1 MAFGATLTLPQVGG
15 NIVLNRI
22 NQDGYSSEYLFKDAT
37 QQYVAKVRHSKVN
50 RGTKAAPLM
59 YDRHNVEVTQTVYAA
74 GAVAEYYR
82 KVYFVTEQLPSD
94 TNVILADALF
104 DWGLVT
110 SNENLVGLLG
120 WQS

>member
-1 MAFGATLTLPQVGG
+1 MAFGTTLVLPQVGG
-15 NIVLNRI
+15 NITLNKV

-37 QQYVAKVRHSKVN
+37 QRYTAKVRHSKVN
-50 RGTKAAPLM
+50 RGTKAAPVW
-59 YDRHNVEVTQTVYAA
+59 YDRHNVEVEQTVFAA

-94 TNVILADALF
+94 TNIILADALF
-104 DWGLVT
+104 DWGIST
-110 SNENLVGLLG
+110 SNEHLTGLLG